1 MTDLA
6 VFILRLAIGVVFSG
20 HGLQKAFGLFGGP
33 GINAFSGML
42 SGLGFA
48 PALLW
53 AYAVAYIELIAGVFL
68 IAGLFTRVSSLLLII
83 IMVVAAVKVH
93 LRNGFFLQNGG
104 FEYIFVL
111 TCALLA
117 ILINGAGSFSFSKK

>member
-68 IAGLFTRVSSLLLII
+68 IAGLFTRVSSLLLILSWLWPRSKSI
-83 IMVVAAVKVH
+83 CETV
-93 LRNGFFLQNGG
+93 FFCRTEDLNI
-104 FEYIFVL
+104 YS
-111 TCALLA
+111 C
-117 ILINGAGSFSFSKK
+117 